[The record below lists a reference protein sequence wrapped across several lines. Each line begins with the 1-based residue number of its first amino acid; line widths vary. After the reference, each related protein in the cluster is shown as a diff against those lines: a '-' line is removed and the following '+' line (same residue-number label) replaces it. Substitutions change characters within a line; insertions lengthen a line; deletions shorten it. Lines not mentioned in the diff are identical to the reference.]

1 MFPKG
6 GHHQQSTISSIATET
21 PRILYSSKPPP
32 HGASAF
38 VIASSCALAGSPI
51 WAPALLGALGY
62 HAASSTRS
70 NEELST
76 YPSTL
81 GTKAWA
87 VITGQH
93 LATSEH
99 PLEAESDLRAHTHRE
114 KDHASMRRRWGI
126 FFLAAVLAYLPV
138 RRWRAFHQNPAWERL
153 WYDLHF
159 ISCGT

>member
-6 GHHQQSTISSIATET
+6 GHNQQSTISSIATET
-21 PRILYSSKPPP
+21 SRILYSSKPPP
-32 HGASAF
+32 RGASAF

-87 VITGQH
+87 VITGQRFTT
-93 LATSEH
+93 LEP
-99 PLEAESDLRAHTHRE
+99 PLEAESDLRAQRE
-114 KDHASMRRRWGI
+114 RDRASMRRRWGI

-138 RRWRAFHQNPAWERL
+138 RRWRAFHQNPVWERL

-159 ISCGT
+159 FSCGA